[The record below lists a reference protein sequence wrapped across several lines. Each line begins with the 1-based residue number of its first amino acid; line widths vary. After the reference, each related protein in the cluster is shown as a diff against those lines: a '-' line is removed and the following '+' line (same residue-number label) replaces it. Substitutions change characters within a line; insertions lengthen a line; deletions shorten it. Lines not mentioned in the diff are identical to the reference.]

1 MLALLVVEGRAED
14 KYDVRI
20 VGTIDHN
27 LTLTTIQDL
36 HNNTNKKEI
45 NVLIKRALAR
55 KISKHLGGCG
65 FVTHVQEVSSVK
77 IGEVDH
83 FRIVIYHEDFKD
95 YICKQTGY
103 DVSQFEDKKSI

>member
-1 MLALLVVEGRAED
+1 MSISNS
-14 KYDVRI
+14 Y
-20 VGTIDHN
+20 
-27 LTLTTIQDL
+27 QS
-36 HNNTNKKEI
+36 EI
-45 NVLIKRALAR
+45 KVLIKRALAR

-83 FRIVIYHEDFKD
+83 FRIVIYHEEFKN

-103 DVSQFEDKKSI
+103 DVSQFEDKKPI